1 MKIFVDH
8 ETQRVGE
15 GGERKRETERKRER
29 NRQKTK
35 QTADLDITR

>member
-8 ETQRVGE
+8 ETQR
-15 GGERKRETERKRER
+15 KRER
-29 NRQKTK
+29 QRDKGEERNGQKTK